1 MLAVPLT
8 SAAQSTPP
16 TRNPDLLARKGAAA
30 LEHQRFGDA
39 LAVLTEAST
48 MLPRDPSVCFGAGIA
63 AFMLG
68 QNDAARS
75 WFERALALEP
85 TYVAPAQWLGEL
97 HYRAGRL
104 REAIAVYE
112 TALQRSPNA
121 KKLAQRLFEWRK
133 ESDLENRFSETRG
146 PHFTVLFERPADEPI
161 ARHVVEQ
168 LEAAYTHV
176 VEALDAY
183 PPQPITAVLY
193 TTEQFRDITRLAEWT
208 AAGYDGRIRVPLD
221 SAIEGRAH
229 LDGLLIHEV
238 VHALVATLGGR
249 TVPTWVNEGLATALE
264 PGGVEDAETTLSQ
277 TDVRPDLSRLHRSFV
292 GLSASEAEVA
302 YAYSTR
308 AVQRLIELRGAPALV
323 ALLKDLGRGA
333 QFSNAF
339 QQHFGMRYEDFAAL
353 VARD

>member
-1 MLAVPLT
+1 
-8 SAAQSTPP
+8 
-16 TRNPDLLARKGAAA
+16 
-30 LEHQRFGDA
+30 
-39 LAVLTEAST
+39 

-68 QNDAARS
+68 QNDKARS
-75 WFERALALEP
+75 WFERALALDP

-104 REAIAVYE
+104 REAIGVYE
-112 TALQRSPNA
+112 TALQRSRGA
-121 KKLAQRLFEWRK
+121 QKLAQRLIDWRK
-133 ESDLENRFSETRG
+133 ESDLESRFSETRG

-161 ARHVVEQ
+161 ARRVVEQ
-168 LEAAYTHV
+168 LEAAYAHV
-176 VEALDAY
+176 VDALDAY

-208 AAGYDGRIRVPLD
+208 AAGYDGRIRVPLE

-238 VHALVATLGGR
+238 VHALVAALGGR

-264 PGGVEDAETTLSQ
+264 PGGIEDAETRLSQ
-277 TDVRPDLSRLHRSFV
+277 ADVRPELSALHRSFV

-302 YAYSTR
+302 YAYSTV
-308 AVQRLIELRGAPALV
+308 AVQRLIELRGTPALV
-323 ALLKDLGRGA
+323 ALLQDLGRGE
-333 QFSNAF
+333 QFAFAF
-339 QQHFGMRYEDFAAL
+339 QQRFAMRYEDFAAL

>member
-1 MLAVPLT
+1 MLAVPLAA
-8 SAAQSTPP
+8 AAQTTPP
-16 TRNPDLLARKGAAA
+16 PRDPDLLARQGAAA

-39 LAVLTEAST
+39 LAVLSEAST
-48 MLPRDPSVCFGAGIA
+48 KLPRDPSVCFGAGVA

-68 QNDAARS
+68 QNDVAQS
-75 WFERALALEP
+75 WFERALALDP

-112 TALQRSPNA
+112 TALRRSPGA
-121 KKLAQRLFEWRK
+121 QKLVQRLVEWRK
-133 ESDLENRFSETRG
+133 ESDLENGFSEARG
-146 PHFTVLFERPADEPI
+146 PHFTVLFEKPSDEAI
-161 ARHVVEQ
+161 AQHVVEQ
-168 LEAAYTHV
+168 LEAAYTYV

-183 PPQPITAVLY
+183 PPQRITAVLY

-208 AAGYDGRIRVPLD
+208 AAGYDGRIRVPLE

-264 PGGVEDAETTLSQ
+264 PGGIEDAETTLSQ

-292 GLSASEAEVA
+292 GLSASEAQVA
-302 YAYSTR
+302 YAYSAR
-308 AVQRLIELRGAPALV
+308 AVQRLIELRGTPALV
-323 ALLKDLGRGA
+323 ALLQDLGRGA
-333 QFSNAF
+333 QFNNAF
-339 QQHFGMRYEDFAAL
+339 LQHFAMRYEEFAAL
-353 VARD
+353 VARE